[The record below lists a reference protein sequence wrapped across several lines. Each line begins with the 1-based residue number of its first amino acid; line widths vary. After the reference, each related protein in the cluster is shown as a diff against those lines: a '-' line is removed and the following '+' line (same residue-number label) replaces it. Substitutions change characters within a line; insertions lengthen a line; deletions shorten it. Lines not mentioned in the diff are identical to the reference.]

1 MKRCEVKENA
11 KWNLEY
17 FFKNTEEYKNSI
29 VPIGKVKINT
39 EIKNLKRLSES
50 GLVKIEEIKNG
61 R

>member
-29 VPIGKVKINT
+29 
-39 EIKNLKRLSES
+39 LKTKELLKELVSMKGSDRKSTRLNSS
-50 GLVKIEEIKNG
+50 HTS
-61 R
+61 

>member
-29 VPIGKVKINT
+29 LKVVRIIKIIYNQ
-39 EIKNLKRLSES
+39 I
-50 GLVKIEEIKNG
+50 
-61 R
+61 